1 MIDLSDFLDK
11 YRIDREKF
19 KACDLDWNELS
30 KIATDYKCCLPD
42 LEPTAT
48 HIADCLRQ
56 VDAVHSLKIR
66 LKDPEHLI
74 EKIIRKKFD
83 DSSLNF
89 SLENY
94 RTQIPDLIG
103 IRAIHLFKADWIK
116 IHEFITGK
124 FELCKKPIANIRK
137 GDSESFVHEFRA
149 KDCEIKEHK
158 FGYRS
163 VHYLV
168 QSKPARGW
176 HMAEIQL
183 RTIFE
188 EGWSEIDHR
197 IRYPYDTDNPILSQY
212 LFMFNRLAG
221 SADEMGSFVMLLKC
235 KFEELS
241 RKAQE
246 SLEEKD
252 KAIRELRE
260 QVKNLKIEKKK
271 KDKIEAQIE
280 ALSKFTSVTQE
291 SSVIAKLPDS
301 LLGLSAASSD
311 SALTFKLTGQKCS
324 RCGKDIIDPLD
335 LLIYPLHCSDCRGLT
350 RSSCDTN

>member
-1 MIDLSDFLDK
+1 MIDLPDFLDK

-19 KACDLDWNELS
+19 KTCGLDWSELS
-30 KIATDYKCCLPD
+30 KIATDYKCLLPD
-42 LEPTAT
+42 LEPTAKYVFDYL
-48 HIADCLRQ
+48 HQ
-56 VDAVHSLKIR
+56 VDEVHSLKIR

-83 DSSLNF
+83 DPSLNF
-89 SLENY
+89 SIENY

-116 IHEFITGK
+116 IHDFITSK
-124 FELCKKPIANIRK
+124 LKLCNKPIANIRK
-137 GDSESFVHEFRA
+137 GDPESFVHEFKA
-149 KDCEIKEHK
+149 KGCEIKEHK

-168 QSKPARGW
+168 QSQHARGLY
-176 HMAEIQL
+176 MAEIQL

-197 IRYPYDTDNPILSQY
+197 IRYPYDTDNQILNQY

-252 KAIRELRE
+252 RAIRELRE
-260 QVKNLKIEKKK
+260 QVKDLKIEKKK

-280 ALSKFTSVTQE
+280 ALSKFTSVTKE
-291 SSVIAKLPDS
+291 SSVIANFPDS
-301 LLGLSAASSD
+301 FLGLSTVASD
-311 SALTFKLTGQKCS
+311 SALTYKPTAQKCS
-324 RCGKDIIDPLD
+324 RCGEDIIDPLN
-335 LLIYPLHCSDCRGLT
+335 LLIYPR
-350 RSSCDTN
+350 DTNE

>member
-19 KACDLDWNELS
+19 KACGLDWNELS
-30 KIATDYKCCLPD
+30 KIAMDHKRRLPD
-42 LEPTAT
+42 LEQTAKY
-48 HIADCLRQ
+48 IADCLRQ

-83 DSSLNF
+83 DPSLNF
-89 SLENY
+89 SPENY
-94 RTQIPDLIG
+94 GTEILDLIG
-103 IRAIHLFKADWIK
+103 VRAIHLFKADWIE
-116 IHEFITGK
+116 IHDFITGK
-124 FELCKKPIANIRK
+124 FKLCNKPIANIRK

-149 KDCEIKEHK
+149 KGCEIKEHK

-168 QSKPARGW
+168 QAQPVDGL
-176 HMAEIQL
+176 HIAEIQL

-197 IRYPYDTDNPILSQY
+197 IRYPYDTDNQILSQY
-212 LFMFNRLAG
+212 LFLFNGLAG
-221 SADEMGSFVMLLKC
+221 SADEMASFVRLLK
-235 KFEELS
+235 FELEEIS

-246 SLEEKD
+246 LLEEKD
-252 KAIRELRE
+252 GAIRELRE

-271 KDKIEAQIE
+271 KDKIH
-280 ALSKFTSVTQE
+280 
-291 SSVIAKLPDS
+291 
-301 LLGLSAASSD
+301 
-311 SALTFKLTGQKCS
+311 
-324 RCGKDIIDPLD
+324 R
-335 LLIYPLHCSDCRGLT
+335 
-350 RSSCDTN
+350 

>member
-19 KACDLDWNELS
+19 KACGLGWNELS

-42 LEPTAT
+42 LEPTAKY
-48 HIADCLRQ
+48 IADCLSQ
-56 VDAVHSLKIR
+56 VDEVHSLKIR

-94 RTQIPDLIG
+94 RNKIPDLIG
-103 IRAIHLFKADWIK
+103 IRALHLFKADWMK
-116 IHEFITGK
+116 IHDFITGK
-124 FELCKKPIANIRK
+124 FELCEKPIANIRK
-137 GDSESFVHEFRA
+137 GDSESFVHEFRV
-149 KDCEIKEHK
+149 KGCEIKEHK

-168 QSKPARGW
+168 QSQPARGL

-197 IRYPYDTDNPILSQY
+197 IRYPYDTDNPILNQY

-221 SADEMGSFVMLLKC
+221 SADEMGSFVRLLKC

-241 RKAQE
+241 RKAQG

-252 KAIRELRE
+252 KAIRELRD
-260 QVKNLKIEKKK
+260 QVKNLKIEKRK

-280 ALSKFTSVTQE
+280 ALSKFVSATRE
-291 SSVIAKLPDS
+291 SNVIANLPDS
-301 LLGLSAASSD
+301 LLGLSTVSSD
-311 SALTFKLTGQKCS
+311 SVLTFKLTAQKCS
-324 RCGKDIIDPLD
+324 RCGKDIIGPLD
-335 LLIYPLHCSDCRGLT
+335 LLTYPLLCSECRA
-350 RSSCDTN
+350 